1 MAKNLYG
8 KPQIVPPRPRIPVSE
23 EDRREAFAG
32 MGGEL
37 TKIASETAAAATSE
51 PLPAP
56 APVTAAPVPEP
67 TPEPTPAPAPIEEP
81 APVLVEA
88 SPVLPV
94 AAASPQPVAD
104 LVAAAPVAM
113 ASAAASRPRGRKPAP
128 ADAPASPAVKS
139 MKMLQSDW
147 QEIRRLLPDIS
158 PGTDMPT
165 NILTYLHAAH
175 RHYETH
181 LRKTGK
187 LVPGN

>member
-1 MAKNLYG
+1 M
-8 KPQIVPPRPRIPVSE
+8 
-23 EDRREAFAG
+23 
-32 MGGEL
+32 
-37 TKIASETAAAATSE
+37 
-51 PLPAP
+51 
-56 APVTAAPVPEP
+56 
-67 TPEPTPAPAPIEEP
+67 
-81 APVLVEA
+81 
-88 SPVLPV
+88 
-94 AAASPQPVAD
+94 AAASPQPVAN
-104 LVAAAPVAM
+104 LVAVAPVAV
-113 ASAAASRPRGRKPAP
+113 APAAASRPRGRKPAP

>member
-56 APVTAAPVPEP
+56 AKAPATADPAPER
-67 TPEPTPAPAPIEEP
+67 TPAPAPIEEP
-81 APVLVEA
+81 ATVLVEA